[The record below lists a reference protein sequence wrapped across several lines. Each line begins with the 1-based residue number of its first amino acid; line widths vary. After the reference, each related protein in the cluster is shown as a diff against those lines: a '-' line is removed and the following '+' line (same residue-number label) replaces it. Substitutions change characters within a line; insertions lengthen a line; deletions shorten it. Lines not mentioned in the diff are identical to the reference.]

1 MNLLT
6 SGTRHHCTAL
16 KEPRLDQLPPPEIG
30 KVGQERTRDL
40 QDEVTPRGRGEEVE
54 LQQKMLQVRD
64 RDKG

>member
-1 MNLLT
+1 M
-6 SGTRHHCTAL
+6 
-16 KEPRLDQLPPPEIG
+16 G
-30 KVGQERTRDL
+30 KAGQERTRDL

>member
-40 QDEVTPRGRGEEVE
+40 QVTPQGRGEEME

>member
-16 KEPRLDQLPPPEIG
+16 KEPRLDQLPPPETG

-40 QDEVTPRGRGEEVE
+40 QVTPQGRGEEME

>member
-16 KEPRLDQLPPPEIG
+16 KEPEMG
-30 KVGQERTRDL
+30 KAGQERTRDL

-54 LQQKMLQVRD
+54 PQQKMLQVRD

>member
-40 QDEVTPRGRGEEVE
+40 QVTPQGRGKEME